1 MLGGVTLLIALLLLL
16 KPSSVSWDAALV
28 KAFLGN
34 LLSGIVGGIAW
45 EMRSQVILGRD
56 RASHIGTSMIGPC
69 QEKKALLT
77 RSGGV
82 REK

>member
-1 MLGGVTLLIALLLLL
+1 VLGGVTLLIALLLLL
-16 KPSSVSWDAALV
+16 KPSSISRDAALV

-56 RASHIGTSMIGPC
+56 RASHIETSGSFRQTHID
-69 QEKKALLT
+69 EY
-77 RSGGV
+77 RV
-82 REK
+82 YRD